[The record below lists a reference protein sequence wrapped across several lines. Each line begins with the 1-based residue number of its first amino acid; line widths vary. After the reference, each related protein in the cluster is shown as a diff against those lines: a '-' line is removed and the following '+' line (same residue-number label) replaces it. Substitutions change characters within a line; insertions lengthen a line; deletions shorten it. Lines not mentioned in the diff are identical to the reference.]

1 MKLYIMRH
9 GKAESYAES
18 DQVRPLSDVGR
29 KQVADVA
36 KQMSDLS
43 LSGIMASPY
52 LRAWQTAELMQATLS
67 TPMIQRCDSFT
78 PDSSVHEVLRNLP
91 KSGDWLLVS
100 HMPLVSLLTGLL
112 IEDDQARDVLFST
125 AMVVGLDMPE
135 ASPRLARV
143 IQQWLP

>member
-29 KQVADVA
+29 QQVTDVA

-52 LRAWQTAELMQATLS
+52 LRAWQTAELVQAVMS
-67 TPMIQRCDSFT
+67 TPVLQRCDSFT
-78 PDSSVHEVLRNLP
+78 PSSPVREALRKLP
-91 KSGDWLLVS
+91 ESGDWLLVS

-112 IEDDQARDVLFST
+112 TEDDQARGVVFSA

-135 ASPRLARV
+135 ASPGLARL